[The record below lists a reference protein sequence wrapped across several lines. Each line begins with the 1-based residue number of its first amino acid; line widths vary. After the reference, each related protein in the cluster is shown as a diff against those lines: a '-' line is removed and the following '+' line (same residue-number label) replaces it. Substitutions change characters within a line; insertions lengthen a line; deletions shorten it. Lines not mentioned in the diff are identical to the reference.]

1 MGAKV
6 RINERKMKG
15 KHCFSFILPSV
26 SNFDD
31 VRVTNKRAQ
40 SEQKNKLFC
49 SLCRVSVT
57 LMQPEPL
64 VLYYVISLQSFS
76 LIAQNKAIA
85 AQTKA
90 SGHKKSRNFALL
102 RIACQPDT

>member
-1 MGAKV
+1 MLKGSTPSEFSGAKL
-6 RINERKMKG
+6 RINERKASK
-15 KHCFSFILPSV
+15 KACF
-26 SNFDD
+26 
-31 VRVTNKRAQ
+31 
-40 SEQKNKLFC
+40 FC
-49 SLCRVSVT
+49 VLCRVPVT
-57 LMQPEPL
+57 LMQSEL
-64 VLYYVISLQSFS
+64 LFLYYVISLQSFS